1 MVTTTPSAEELKMY
15 REELKEWRTAN
26 NVVAGVILGSISVKV
41 EHLINPEDSAKDMY
55 DILKAEIL
63 KQSSGSSVYST
74 RIDLICKKFKDTP
87 MLDNFEKHL
96 TFYCSK
102 NATLLAVGTGFDD
115 SFLAFLLL
123 YSFNSLEDPVW
134 LMASTNIATLDVP
147 INKWLFNQVA
157 GKLRKA
163 MHNNIHPAEASSS
176 GTNQLALN
184 AVTNKPTLG
193 RYSRPPC
200 TYAGCLKPKTH
211 STERCYAKERDEKNK
226 EKDKKHKAKRAKKK
240 AAVSSSESESGS
252 DSSDSESEHTQK
264 KRHHAKTLCNLKATV
279 V

>member
-1 MVTTTPSAEELKMY
+1 MS
-15 REELKEWRTAN
+15 
-26 NVVAGVILGSISVKV
+26 ILS
-41 EHLINPEDSAKDMY
+41 NPEQDEGFNSFKSKCPAANCTSSCCNKDY
-55 DILKAEIL
+55 
-63 KQSSGSSVYST
+63 
-74 RIDLICKKFKDTP
+74 P
-87 MLDNFEKHL
+87 MLDNFQKDH
-96 TFYCSK
+96 TFDCSK

-123 YSFNSLEDPVW
+123 YLVNSLEDPVW
-134 LMASTNIATLDVP
+134 SMASTNIATSDVP
-147 INKWLFNQVA
+147 INKWSFNQVA

-211 STERCYAKERDEKNK
+211 STERCHAKERDEKNK
-226 EKDKKHKAKRAKKK
+226 EKDKRHKAKRAKKK

-264 KRHHAKTLCNLKATV
+264 KRHHAKTLRNLKATV
-279 V
+279 VRASSYHGKTSGDNLFITHPDSGASNHMTHKMELFDQSTFKKLSSLYP

>member
-1 MVTTTPSAEELKMY
+1 
-15 REELKEWRTAN
+15 
-26 NVVAGVILGSISVKV
+26 
-41 EHLINPEDSAKDMY
+41 
-55 DILKAEIL
+55 
-63 KQSSGSSVYST
+63 
-74 RIDLICKKFKDTP
+74 

-96 TFYCSK
+96 TFYCLK
-102 NATLLAVGTGFDD
+102 NATLLAVGAGFDD

-134 LMASTNIATLDVP
+134 SMASTNIATSDVP

-157 GKLRKA
+157 GKLREA
-163 MHNNIHPAEASSS
+163 MCNNICPAEASSS

-184 AVTNKPTLG
+184 AATNKPTLG
-193 RYSRPPC
+193 RYSGPPC
-200 TYAGCLKPKTH
+200 TYTGCLKPKTH

-264 KRHHAKTLCNLKATV
+264 KHHHAKTLCNLKATV